1 MADLYRR
8 GDLVGGDYRLG
19 RPIGRGGMGA
29 VFLAEHKLI
38 PGTQYALKLLYPHLV
53 NQEAWHRFQVEA
65 RVLARLDHPGIVKV
79 YNFGIDKSKAD
90 AECPFYVMEYL
101 DGESLASCIKHSEM
115 RRLEVS
121 RSLSLTIAVAQAL
134 DFSHRHGVIH
144 RDVKP
149 SNIIVLENGAM
160 TAVKL
165 VDFGIAKE
173 VQKEGLFQASPSAQ
187 QYATAAGAIFGTPY
201 YLSPEQASGG
211 ELGEVD
217 KRSDIYSLGCT
228 LFECL
233 TGRPPFVG
241 ESAFETVSMHVS
253 SPVPRL
259 SDIDKSNQ
267 FEEDLERIVSL
278 ALAKSPQMRYQ
289 SMAQFALDLERYLQ
303 GLSVYAAGIK
313 STGFSGPVLRAVQE
327 TEEERR
333 RKLKRLLVLSALPLC
348 LALLACL
355 YVPRLLAVKTIPVFT
370 DNDRRNSNLN
380 RSSHEMLRKIGNEAL
395 RNENLVSETKS
406 LSLGAS
412 STESAVTKIASP
424 KGQSL
429 PIAPIKLSEERKR
442 FFLTQL
448 DCIADVYVTK
458 YGTADYALFEKELL
472 SQLKPYQVKDPA
484 NPWHF
489 RFPSEYCLGRL
500 NLDGKDYPARGEL
513 VLPQSKRGEKPTFY
527 LREGFSPLFLKGFE
541 PNAVKLYFTIGED
554 EQTKEA
560 AQALKGWGQI
570 EHLRLAHYKISKLSW
585 RLLKLI
591 PSPVIIQLSDCRFEL
606 PDVDKYVGFAKL
618 EYMSL
623 NCPHTKCSE
632 ILALLQWAASL
643 PKLGRYELDRLFV
656 DDDVIAALAKL
667 KADKGLSLSRT
678 IVSPEQL
685 KVLCQAK
692 TISGL
697 IVTDWDFA
705 APDVLACLPLA
716 SHMKTVVL
724 MDPAYTEKQ
733 KAEIKDAEPVAV
745 RNIVWSE
752 AERARIAS
760 CAKNLQLI
768 PRRYYF
774 DTKSGR
780 FYQFDD

>member
-1 MADLYRR
+1 M
-8 GDLVGGDYRLG
+8 VGGDYRLG

-38 PGTQYALKLLYPHLV
+38 PGSHYALKLLYPHLV
-53 NQEAWHRFQVEA
+53 NEENWHRFQVEA

-79 YNFGIDKSKAD
+79 FNFGIDKSKAD

-101 DGESLASCIKHSEM
+101 DGESLSSYLKNSEKQ
-115 RRLEVS
+115 RLAVD
-121 RSLSLTIAVAQAL
+121 RALALTILVAQAL
-134 DFSHRHGVIH
+134 EFSHRHGVIH

-149 SNIIVLENGAM
+149 SNIIVIDPEGKAS
-160 TAVKL
+160 VKL

-173 VQKEGLFQASPSAQ
+173 VQKEGLFQASPQSR
-187 QYATAAGAIFGTPY
+187 QYATAPGAIFGTPY

-211 ELGEVD
+211 EVG
-217 KRSDIYSLGCT
+217 KQSDIYSLGCT

-241 ESAFETVSMHVS
+241 ENAFETISMHVS
-253 SPVPRL
+253 MPQPRL
-259 SDIDKSNQ
+259 SEIDKGNQ
-267 FEEDLERIVSL
+267 FDEDLERILAL
-278 ALAKSPQMRYQ
+278 ALAKSPQLRYQ

-313 STGFSGPVLRAVQE
+313 SSGFSGPVLRAVQDS
-327 TEEERR
+327 EEERS
-333 RKLKRLLVLSALPLC
+333 RKRKRLILLSVLPLC
-348 LALLACL
+348 LAVVACL
-355 YVPRLLAVKTIPVFT
+355 YVPRLLALKTIPLFT
-370 DNDRRNSNLN
+370 ENDRRNSRLN
-380 RSSHEMLRKIGNEAL
+380 SSSNEVLNIPNEAL
-395 RNENLVSETKS
+395 KSEKS
-406 LSLGAS
+406 VDETEIHSFGTSSPPALPTAQLSD
-412 STESAVTKIASP
+412 
-424 KGQSL
+424 
-429 PIAPIKLSEERKR
+429 ERRK

-448 DCIADVYVTK
+448 NCIADVYVTK
-458 YGTADYALFEKELL
+458 YGTADYVLFEKELL
-472 SQLKPYQVKDPA
+472 SKLKPYQVKDPA
-484 NPWHF
+484 NRWHF

-500 NLDGKDYPARGEL
+500 NFDGKDYPARGEL
-513 VLPQSKRGEKPTFY
+513 ALPQTKKGEKPTFY

-541 PNAVKLYFTIGED
+541 PNAVKLFFTIGED

-560 AQALKGWGQI
+560 VQALKGWGQI
-570 EHLRLAHYKISKLSW
+570 DHLRLAHYKISKASW

-606 PDVDKYVGFAKL
+606 PDVDKNVGFAKL

-632 ILALLQWAASL
+632 ILALLQWASSL
-643 PKLGRYELDRLFV
+643 PKLGRYELDRLSV

-667 KADKGLSLSRT
+667 KAYRGLSLSRT
-678 IVSPEQL
+678 VVTPEQL
-685 KVLCQAK
+685 KVLCRAK
-692 TISGL
+692 TIDGL

-733 KAEIKDAEPVAV
+733 KAEINDAEQVAV

-752 AERARIAS
+752 AERAQIAG

-768 PRRYYF
+768 ARRHYF
-774 DTKSGR
+774 DTKSGK

>member
-1 MADLYRR
+1 
-8 GDLVGGDYRLG
+8 
-19 RPIGRGGMGA
+19 MGA

-38 PGTQYALKLLYPHLV
+38 PGTQYALKLLYPYLV
-53 NQEAWHRFQVEA
+53 NREAWHRFQVEA

-134 DFSHRHGVIH
+134 EFSHRHGVIH

-173 VQKEGLFQASPSAQ
+173 VKKEGLFQSSPSAQ

-241 ESAFETVSMHVS
+241 ESAFETVRMHVS

-333 RKLKRLLVLSALPLC
+333 RKLRRLLVLSALPLC

-406 LSLGAS
+406 LSS
-412 STESAVTKIASP
+412 SSPQPASP
-424 KGQSL
+424 EAQAL
-429 PIAPIKLSEERKR
+429 HVAQLHLSDERRR

-448 DCIADVYVTK
+448 DCISDVYVTK
-458 YGTADYALFEKELL
+458 YGTADYALFERELL
-472 SQLKPYQVKDPA
+472 SQIKPYQVKDPA
-484 NPWHF
+484 KRWHF

-500 NLDGKDYPARGEL
+500 NLDGKDYLARGEV
-513 VLPQSKRGEKPTFY
+513 VLPQTKSGEKPTFY

-560 AQALKGWGQI
+560 AQTLKGWGQI
-570 EHLRLAHYKISKLSW
+570 DHLRLAHYKISKLSW

-606 PDVDKYVGFAKL
+606 PDGDKNVGFAKL

-667 KADKGLSLSRT
+667 KAHKGLSLSRT

-724 MDPAYTEKQ
+724 MDPAYTERQ
-733 KAEIKDAEPVAV
+733 KAEIKDAQQVAV

-752 AERARIAS
+752 AERARIVG

-768 PRRYYF
+768 PRRHYF